1 MIRDILLKDFTT
13 FLTYSGISTILFLIL
28 LLSRTW
34 KKREANKVLAGT
46 LLSFLLLFLTYA
58 SSYLKWDFLTTIV
71 SPLGIII
78 TFALG
83 PFIFQYI
90 KSIYTATI
98 DFKRFARDLSPFG
111 IAFLIYS
118 IPQYIFGP
126 SLDDKTIVFQIISML
141 IPFLGVLYLAYYLF
155 LSHRLLKR
163 YRELV
168 KNNYSNIN
176 TLDLKWLS
184 IWTRGFILFLII
196 DMISGVLIVAYPI
209 DSTLVYA
216 NLFYFVLL
224 IWYLGY
230 YGINQLQVFLID
242 DTPPESEEK
251 ETSSQKKIKA
261 TSFFD
266 CESKEFTELKTQ
278 LEIIFTE
285 QELFKR
291 QHLSL
296 KETADILNIS
306 DKKLSHLLNICL
318 ASNFYE
324 YVNTHRVQYFR
335 KELEA
340 GAAKKLT
347 LLAIAFDSGF
357 NSKATFNRVFKQQV
371 GMTPIEFKKQLNKR
385 SQSF

>member
-1 MIRDILLKDFTT
+1 MKELTT

-98 DFKRFARDLSPFG
+98 NFKRFARDLFPFG
-111 IAFLIYS
+111 IAFVIYS
-118 IPQYIFGP
+118 VPQYIFGP

-163 YRELV
+163 YRKLV

-184 IWTRGFILFLII
+184 IWTRGFVLFLII

-230 YGINQLQVFLID
+230 YGINQLQVFLVN
-242 DTPPESEEK
+242 DTPLESVEK
-251 ETSSQKKIKA
+251 NLSSQKKTKA
-261 TSFFD
+261 VSFFD
-266 CESKEFTELKTQ
+266 CESQEFTELKTQ

-296 KETADILNIS
+296 KETADILDIS

-324 YVNTHRVQYFR
+324 YVNTHRVKNFR

-340 GAAKKLT
+340 GASEKLT

-371 GMTPIEFKKQLNKR
+371 GMTPVEFKKQFNKR

>member
-1 MIRDILLKDFTT
+1 VKELTT

-46 LLSFLLLFLTYA
+46 LLSFLFLFLTYA
-58 SSYLKWDFLTTIV
+58 SSYLKWNFLTTVV

-98 DFKRFARDLSPFG
+98 DFKRFVRDLFPFG

-118 IPQYIFGP
+118 VPQYIFGP

-163 YRELV
+163 YRKLV

-230 YGINQLQVFLID
+230 FGINQLQVFLIN
-242 DTPPESEEK
+242 DTPLESVEK
-251 ETSSQKKIKA
+251 NLSSQKKIKA
-261 TSFFD
+261 ASFFD
-266 CESKEFTELKTQ
+266 CESQEFTELKTQ

-296 KETADILNIS
+296 KETADILDIS

-324 YVNTHRVQYFR
+324 YVNTHRVKHFR

-340 GAAKKLT
+340 GASEKLT

-371 GMTPIEFKKQLNKR
+371 GITPVEFKKQFNKR